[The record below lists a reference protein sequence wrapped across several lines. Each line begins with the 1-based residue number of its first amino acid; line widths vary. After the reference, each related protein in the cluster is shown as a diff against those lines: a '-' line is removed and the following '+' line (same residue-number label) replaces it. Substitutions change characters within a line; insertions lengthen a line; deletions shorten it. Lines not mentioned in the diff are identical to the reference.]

1 MGSSREQGALWS
13 TDPAGWAAHAE
24 RRTRPLFDAVL
35 DRVGAGP
42 GTRLL
47 DAGCGAGL
55 CAGLAAARGAQ
66 AVGLDAAEG
75 LVALAR
81 ERHAPAAFVVGD
93 LEALPFPD
101 GAFDAVVAC
110 NSVLYAADPHRAVR
124 ELGRVAAR
132 AGRVVVT
139 VGTGPEQATCAAL
152 VHALLRPGVEAST
165 RARLELADPREVDP
179 VMDDA
184 GLRVLERFEVA
195 FPTRFADVE
204 DAVRAQTPAGSV
216 QAAARHSGRAAVE
229 AALRGFFEE
238 RLQADGSVVMRV
250 SFTCTLA
257 ERRA

>member
-1 MGSSREQGALWS
+1 
-13 TDPAGWAAHAE
+13 
-24 RRTRPLFDAVL
+24 
-35 DRVGAGP
+35 VGAGP

-55 CAGLAAARGAQ
+55 CAGLAAARGAR
-66 AVGLDAAEG
+66 AVGLDAADG

-124 ELGRVAAR
+124 ELGRVAAP

-152 VHALLRPGVEAST
+152 VHPLLRPGVEAT
-165 RARLELADPREVDP
+165 RARLDLADPREVEP
-179 VMDDA
+179 AMDDA

-204 DAVRAQTPAGSV
+204 DAVRAQTPAGPV
-216 QAAARHSGRAAVE
+216 QAAARHSGRAVVE